1 MVETLN
7 FKCLSDEVRECET
20 SVVVSELVLG
30 PVPQLSELSL
40 ERIEHVAV

>member
-1 MVETLN
+1 VVGTLN
-7 FKCLSDEVRECET
+7 FKCLSDEVRECKT

-30 PVPQLSELSL
+30 AVPQLSELSL